1 MLDTILDQYPTS
13 EYGACVAKRPDIPAP
28 KLRYEAHDIKGRH
41 GSLIEE
47 DAFDDIEFSVEYNML
62 EDFNVKPLIR
72 QLRGYFFGK
81 KTLRFSDDDVFYK
94 IKHISIDETDNQIA
108 EYGYFTVTFRCDPF
122 TYNLNSEFEIMTSG
136 QTILNRG
143 TFASEPYIKVNGSGD
158 ITLTI
163 NNDNIYLYNVVGYVE
178 IDSQDEEYHKDFLPI
193 ENGMAGEFPMFEVGD
208 NTISWTGS
216 VTSLEID
223 GRWRFI

>member
-1 MLDTILDQYPTS
+1 M
-13 EYGACVAKRPDIPAP
+13 
-28 KLRYEAHDIKGRH
+28 
-41 GSLIEE
+41 
-47 DAFDDIEFSVEYNML
+47 
-62 EDFNVKPLIR
+62 
-72 QLRGYFFGK
+72 
-81 KTLRFSDDDVFYK
+81 
-94 IKHISIDETDNQIA
+94 
-108 EYGYFTVTFRCDPF
+108 
-122 TYNLNSEFEIMTSG
+122 
-136 QTILNRG
+136 
-143 TFASEPYIKVNGSGD
+143 NGSGD

-163 NNDNIYLYNVVGYVE
+163 NNDNIYLYDVVGYVE